1 MYKVTVQNTCSCFI
15 KSGMAE
21 TSDFN
26 TKEEAKQEANKML
39 EKMQST
45 FCKKHEFSVN
55 EQFGDFTVFI
65 KPRS

>member
-1 MYKVTVQNTCSCFI
+1 MYKVTVQNACACFL

-21 TSDFN
+21 ALVFD

-45 FCKKHEFSVN
+45 FCKKHEFSIN
-55 EQFGDFTVFI
+55 EQFGDFTVYI